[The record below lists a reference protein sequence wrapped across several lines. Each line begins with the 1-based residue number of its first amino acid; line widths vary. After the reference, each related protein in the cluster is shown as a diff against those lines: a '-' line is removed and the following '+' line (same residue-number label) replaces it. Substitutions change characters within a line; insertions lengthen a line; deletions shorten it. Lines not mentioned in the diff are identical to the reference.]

1 MAKEAAQQESENLIP
16 RTNHSKNRRGGRKKT
31 EEETRRG
38 GRVGSARLGL
48 ESGASAVGA
57 DGRGGKAETGE
68 GVGIGVG
75 EAAEAEAGVVLE
87 GFGLCVESRSCHV
100 RMGRARAMLASEG
113 WRKERGRD
121 DDELAAAAAA
131 AADVFAFA
139 SLRFVSSQ
147 KYKREAVEDGC
158 GAVLSLE
165 GWEARARKLFPLQ
178 FCSPFFLFLLISFC
192 HFRALLFGIFF
203 SSFSRY
209 FLALA

>member
-1 MAKEAAQQESENLIP
+1 M
-16 RTNHSKNRRGGRKKT
+16 
-31 EEETRRG
+31 
-38 GRVGSARLGL
+38 
-48 ESGASAVGA
+48 GA
-57 DGRGGKAETGE
+57 DGRGGEAETGE

-131 AADVFAFA
+131 ADVFAFA

-158 GAVLSLE
+158 GAVLALE

-178 FCSPFFLFLLISFC
+178 FCSPFFCF
-192 HFRALLFGIFF
+192 
-203 SSFSRY
+203 Y
-209 FLALA
+209 